1 MPDSS
6 RLRVAVIVGSTRNDR
21 FAPVPAHWI
30 AEQARAHGDFEVDV
44 IDLLEERL
52 PVIFNGDDPE
62 APLPDEVKALAPRIE
77 AADAFVVVTAVY
89 NRGYP
94 ASLKN
99 AVDWFYS
106 EWNAKPVGFVSYGG
120 VGGGLHAVEQL
131 RLVFNELHAACIRDA
146 VSFANYWEVFDDQG
160 TPRESHAVD
169 GYAKTLLD
177 QLSWWG
183 HALRDARTKRPYKV

>member
-1 MPDSS
+1 MPDSN
-6 RLRVAVIVGSTRNDR
+6 RLRVAVIVGSTRQDR
-21 FAPVPAHWI
+21 FGPVPAHWI
-30 AEQARAHGDFEVDV
+30 AEQARAHEDFEVDV

-52 PVIFNGDDPE
+52 PVIFTGDDPE
-62 APLPDEVKALAPRIE
+62 VLLPDEVKALAPRIE

-99 AVDWFYS
+99 AIDWFYE

-131 RLVFNELHAACIRDA
+131 RTVFNELHVTTIRDA
-146 VSFANYWEVFDDQG
+146 VSFANYREYFDDEG
-160 TPRESHAVD
+160 KPEDAETLDR
-169 GYAKTLLD
+169 YAKTLLD

-183 HALRDARTKRPYKV
+183 HALRDARTKRPYEA